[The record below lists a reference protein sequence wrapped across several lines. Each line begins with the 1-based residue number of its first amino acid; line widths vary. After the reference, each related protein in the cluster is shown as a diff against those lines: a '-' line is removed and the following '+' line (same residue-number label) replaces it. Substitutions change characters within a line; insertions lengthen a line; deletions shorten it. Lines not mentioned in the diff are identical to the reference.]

1 MEKTLDTT
9 KYLTKEKY
17 KELEKELIELKTVK
31 RKEVAGNLE
40 YARSLGDLSEN
51 AEYQEAREIQA
62 TIEDRIATIENTL
75 KTAEIVHNIHG
86 EHVSIGSTVSVEK
99 QGGKGTQKFKIVG
112 SDEVNTLEGKISNLS
127 PLGSLLLGKKRGD
140 SVSVTTPKGAIA
152 YKIVSVE

>member
-9 KYLTKEKY
+9 KYLTKEKF
-17 KELEKELIELKTVK
+17 KELERELVELKTIK

-75 KTAEIVHNIHG
+75 KTAEIVHELHG
-86 EHVSIGSTVSVEK
+86 DHVTVGSLVSVEK
-99 QGGKGTQKFKIVG
+99 AGGKGVIKFKIVG
-112 SDEVNTLEGKISNLS
+112 SDEVNTLEGKISNQS
-127 PLGSLLLGKKRGD
+127 PLGSLLIGKKRGD
-140 SVSVTTPKGAIA
+140 SVTVKTPKGSIA
-152 YKIVSVE
+152 YKIVAVA

>member
-17 KELEKELIELKTVK
+17 KELEKELVQLKTVK

-62 TIEDRIATIENTL
+62 TIEDRIANIENTL
-75 KTAEIVHNIHG
+75 KTAEIVHEMHG
-86 EHVSIGSTVSVEK
+86 DHVTVGSLVSVEK
-99 QGGKGTQKFKIVG
+99 SGGKGVTKFKIVG
-112 SDEVNTLEGKISNLS
+112 SDEVNTLEGKISNQS

-140 SVSVTTPKGAIA
+140 SVTVQTPKGPIV
-152 YKIVSVE
+152 YKIVAVA